1 MKKIIA
7 LSALLTFG
15 IGFTASAQQKKAAV
29 NAPVKQT
36 ELPVK
41 NTEVTKAAKKNVA
54 TLNSVVALSDTE
66 KQMFQGLFETK
77 YEMLKKAATP
87 AEKENIYNAI
97 GQKLRATF
105 TADKMA
111 RLDAKPEVLK
121 ALTHE

>member
-97 GQKLRATF
+97 EQKLRATF

-111 RLDAKPEVLK
+111 KLDAKPEVLK